1 LEERLRFGS
10 YPEIFH
16 YETNLDR
23 RDYLN
28 ELAEA
33 YLYKDIFELTDI
45 RHANRLRDLL
55 KLLAFQIGKLFENF
69 LMAERFKF
77 NSKDSFLDFIK

>member
-16 YETNLDR
+16 YETDLER

-55 KLLAFQIGKLFENF
+55 AFQKGF
-69 LMAERFKF
+69 RPV
-77 NSKDSFLDFIK
+77 SSFGL